1 MLLLFLHS
9 YAGLVTGQL
18 CTSTKF
24 SEVRSEILK
33 IFNTDDEVEDD
44 LQGSQDD
51 ENQTSG

>member
-9 YAGLVTGQL
+9 YAVLVTGQL